1 MVKSWR
7 EARRGQDKAL
17 GGSEDLFSE
26 PSKAKNWGQV
36 NIGVECIY
44 TIMKWFAAAAGA
56 HIHRGRYSHKYK
68 VRPDAQIG
76 MSSCSKR

>member
-1 MVKSWR
+1 MR
-7 EARRGQDKAL
+7 L
-17 GGSEDLFSE
+17 GEGRIRHSEDLFSE
-26 PSKAKNWGQV
+26 PSQAKNWGQV
-36 NIGVECIY
+36 NIGGECISP
-44 TIMKWFAAAAGA
+44 IMKRFAAAAGV